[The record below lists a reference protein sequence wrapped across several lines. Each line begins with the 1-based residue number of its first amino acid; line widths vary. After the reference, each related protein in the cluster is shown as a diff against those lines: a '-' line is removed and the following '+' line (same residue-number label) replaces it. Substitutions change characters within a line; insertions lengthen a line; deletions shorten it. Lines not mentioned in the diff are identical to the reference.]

1 MLSRIL
7 GLVRDVVLMSVFGAG
22 GLMDAFLVAFKIPNF
37 LRRLFAEGAFSQAF
51 VPVLTEYK
59 EQKTFNE
66 IQLLIAHV
74 SGVLGLI
81 LLVLTVAVLAFAPSV
96 IQLFAPGFV
105 DDPAKFNTATE
116 LLYLTFPYLFFISIT
131 AFFGS
136 ILQSYGKFAPPA
148 FAPVL
153 LNISMIIAAWCIAP
167 A

>member
-1 MLSRIL
+1 MAKSHLLRSTLVVSSMTMLSRIL

-81 LLVLTVAVLAFAPSV
+81 L
-96 IQLFAPGFV
+96 
-105 DDPAKFNTATE
+105 
-116 LLYLTFPYLFFISIT
+116 
-131 AFFGS
+131 
-136 ILQSYGKFAPPA
+136 
-148 FAPVL
+148 
-153 LNISMIIAAWCIAP
+153 
-167 A
+167 